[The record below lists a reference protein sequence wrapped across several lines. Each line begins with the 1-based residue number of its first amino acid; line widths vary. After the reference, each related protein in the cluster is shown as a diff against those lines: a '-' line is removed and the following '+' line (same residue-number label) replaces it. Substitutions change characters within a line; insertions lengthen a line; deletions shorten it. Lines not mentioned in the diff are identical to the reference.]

1 MREGVWSSLVVGS
14 ATLAALAKLRKR
26 AKGAVGRDR
35 RETKGGRGISKV
47 STRGGAEANAVRI
60 SLRYI
65 TTPKVIKPARTVRT
79 VPVLLAPLI
88 RAREP
93 RCWYPFYSL
102 AAGRALTALRL
113 ARRRQS
119 RAGRLAAHVPA
130 RRLLQWVLP
139 ASARATPEAAPRPRL
154 EARLDDQKAVESV
167 HVGP

>member
-1 MREGVWSSLVVGS
+1 MVEPGGS
-14 ATLAALAKLRKR
+14 ATLAALAKLRKTKR

-47 STRGGAEANAVRI
+47 ST
-60 SLRYI
+60 
-65 TTPKVIKPARTVRT
+65 KPARTVRT